1 MAAQTLGTVPY
12 EAGISVPVDGAIRFD
27 AIGRI
32 ALAIVILAIF
42 VFDCGRISQR
52 IRRGGVAPKECRH
65 KREAARNDKAL
76 HLHLQSGQFSMAAT
90 LPCWGYKADGCRSVR
105 WLGLGGLALTL
116 RSL

>member
-32 ALAIVILAIF
+32 ALDIVILAIF

-65 KREAARNDKAL
+65 KREAARNDEAL
-76 HLHLQSGQFSMAAT
+76 HLHLQSSQF
-90 LPCWGYKADGCRSVR
+90 RSPMLKSYHTSIR
-105 WLGLGGLALTL
+105 GLGAHMGSSG
-116 RSL
+116 R